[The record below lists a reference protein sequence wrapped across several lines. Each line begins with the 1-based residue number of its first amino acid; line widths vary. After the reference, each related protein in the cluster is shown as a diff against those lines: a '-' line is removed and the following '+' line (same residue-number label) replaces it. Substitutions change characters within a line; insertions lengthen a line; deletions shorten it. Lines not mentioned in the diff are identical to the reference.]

1 MEEKTKTIKK
11 YCCTRCGQIDK
22 VGYKG
27 SMLCT
32 YCFGD
37 LIEIAPD
44 LVEEKTEIIWQKY
57 LYQSD
62 KRDESLIK
70 LRSKMEELLW
80 LATDLTFKRKDRTRV
95 NRDIYNTACAIDK
108 RILHDRKKEYD
119 KEHPDE
125 KDNHRTSIE
134 DLMKEYRNGGDTTV
148 RCPKCGSTQIT
159 TGTRGWSLFTGLIGS
174 GTVYNMCAKCGNK
187 WKAGS

>member
-11 YCCTRCGQIDK
+11 YCCTRCGDIDK

-32 YCFGD
+32 CCFGTLVEIDPD
-37 LIEIAPD
+37 LIE
-44 LVEEKTEIIWQKY
+44 EKKEKIWERY
-57 LYQSD
+57 LYNSEEY
-62 KRDESLIK
+62 DETYVQ
-70 LRSKMEELLW
+70 LRSKLSELFFLS
-80 LATDLTFKRKDRTRV
+80 ADLTFKKKDMTRV

-108 RILHDRKKEYD
+108 RVLHDKKREYD

-125 KDNHRTSIE
+125 PDNHWRFIE
-134 DLMKEYRNGGDTTV
+134 ETIKEYRNGGDTTV

-159 TGTRGWSLFTGLIGS
+159 TGTRGWSLFTGFIGS

-187 WKAGS
+187 WKAGK

>member
-1 MEEKTKTIKK
+1 MEEKTGKRKK
-11 YCCTRCGQIDK
+11 YCCARCGDIET

-27 SMLCT
+27 SMLCP

-37 LIEIAPD
+37 LVEIDPD
-44 LVEEKTEIIWQKY
+44 LVEEGTEIIWQKY

-62 KRDESLIK
+62 ERDESLIK
-70 LRSKMEELLW
+70 LDSELKKLLR
-80 LATDLTFKRKDRTRV
+80 LATDLTFKKKDTTKV
-95 NRDIYNTACAIDK
+95 KRDIYNTACAIDK
-108 RILHDRKKEYD
+108 RILHERKKEYD

-125 KDNHRTSIE
+125 EDNHRTGIE
-134 DLMKEYRNGGDTTV
+134 DLIKEYRNGGDTTV

-159 TGTRGWSLFTGLIGS
+159 TGTRGWSLFTGFIGS

-187 WKAGS
+187 WKAGK